1 VTTTKRRIQIEKN
14 LYFEYELSPHR
25 AILARISELTANAG
39 GQCRS
44 NKGAQA
50 GGPCKPSQGLPSG
63 SLSCEVAQGGP
74 KAQTGI
80 HIPFKQVRLKG
91 QINPLKPP
99 LHVETVL
106 IGRALGQQTGYLS
119 GVGFRIRD
127 DGYVEGEFEHGTQ
140 KFLSF
145 GDFEKAVKSCL
156 KKTYDS
162 ND

>member
-1 VTTTKRRIQIEKN
+1 LEQEVTTIKRRIHVEGN
-14 LYFEYELSPHR
+14 LYFEYEVSPHR
-25 AILARISELTANAG
+25 GILARISDLTANEVSEAG
-39 GQCRS
+39 
-44 NKGAQA
+44 
-50 GGPCKPSQGLPSG
+50 SQGKSSREIPLESSTPEMP
-63 SLSCEVAQGGP
+63 LDRMEVT
-74 KAQTGI
+74 TGL

-106 IGRALGQQTGYLS
+106 IGRALGQQAGYLA

-127 DGYVEGEFEHGTQ
+127 DGYVEGEFKKGTR

-145 GDFEKAVKSCL
+145 GDFEKAVRLGLEKPSE
-156 KKTYDS
+156 S

>member
-1 VTTTKRRIQIEKN
+1 LEVEVTTIKRCIQIESN
-14 LYFEYELSPHR
+14 LYFEYEVSPHR
-25 AILARISELTANAG
+25 VILARISDLTANDVSDAG
-39 GQCRS
+39 SQ
-44 NKGAQA
+44 
-50 GGPCKPSQGLPSG
+50 CKPSQEVPSRSSNREVPLDRLQATTGL
-63 SLSCEVAQGGP
+63 
-74 KAQTGI
+74 

-106 IGRALGQQTGYLS
+106 IGRALGQQTGYVA

-127 DGYVEGEFEHGTQ
+127 DGYVEGEFEHGPE

-145 GDFEKAVKSCL
+145 EDFEKAVKNSL
-156 KKTYDS
+156 KQTSDG

>member
-1 VTTTKRRIQIEKN
+1 M
-14 LYFEYELSPHR
+14 
-25 AILARISELTANAG
+25 ARIS
-39 GQCRS
+39 S
-44 NKGAQA
+44 NI
-50 GGPCKPSQGLPSG
+50 SSNRLPDATSTQG
-63 SLSCEVAQGGP
+63 SLEEALSRGANYEAPLAG
-74 KAQTGI
+74 KNTRTRM

-106 IGRALGQQTGYLS
+106 IGRALGQPTGYLA

-127 DGYVEGEFEHGTQ
+127 DGYVEGEFEHGAE

-145 GDFEKAVKSCL
+145 EDFEKAVKACL
-156 KKTYDS
+156 KETSDG

>member
-1 VTTTKRRIQIEKN
+1 VNTIKRRLQIEGD
-14 LYFEYELSPHR
+14 LYFEYEISPHR
-25 AILARISELTANAG
+25 AILARRSEVDANDLSLAMIP
-39 GQCRS
+39 C
-44 NKGAQA
+44 QA
-50 GGPCKPSQGLPSG
+50 SHASPSQDSND
-63 SLSCEVAQGGP
+63 VAKFNRSKGV
-74 KAQTGI
+74 TGF

-106 IGRALGQQTGYLS
+106 IGRALGQPTGYLA

-145 GDFEKAVKSCL
+145 EAFEKTVKSYL
-156 KKTYDS
+156 GTAFESKD
-162 ND
+162 